1 MEEITGSNSL
11 KGVTFEPVQRPGGF
25 KESDRLIWRWA
36 MRVLVLPLLL
46 AACAS
51 LALREPPRIEIA
63 SVALDRVEGPDA
75 WFTVEVVLTNR
86 VDRELTIEALQGA
99 LAIEGESI
107 AQAALVD
114 GPVRL
119 PANGIANA
127 RMSAHTGMDAILR
140 AIAAAMRRGAT
151 LMAPGARPVL
161 HYTLDGSAT
170 IAGGIR
176 VPFRREGELG
186 ERAK

>member
-1 MEEITGSNSL
+1 M
-11 KGVTFEPVQRPGGF
+11 
-25 KESDRLIWRWA
+25 SDRAVDAWRA
-36 MRVLVLPLLL
+36 IVAVALSSLLV
-46 AACAS
+46 ACAT
-51 LALREPPRIEIA
+51 LVLREPPRIDIA

-75 WFTVEVVLTNR
+75 WFTVDVVLTNR
-86 VDRELTIEALQGA
+86 VDRDLVIQGLNGA

-107 AQAALVD
+107 AQATLVD

-119 PANGIANA
+119 PANGTATA

-140 AIAAAMRRGAT
+140 AVAAAMRRGAT

-161 HYTLDGSAT
+161 HYTFDGSAT
-170 IAGGIR
+170 IEGGLR

-186 ERAK
+186 EAAK

>member
-1 MEEITGSNSL
+1 M
-11 KGVTFEPVQRPGGF
+11 
-25 KESDRLIWRWA
+25 SDRAVDAWRA
-36 MRVLVLPLLL
+36 IVAVALSSLLV
-46 AACAS
+46 ACAT
-51 LALREPPRIEIA
+51 LALREPPRIDIA

-75 WFTVEVVLTNR
+75 WFTVEVVLSNR
-86 VDRELTIEALQGA
+86 VDRDLTIQGLSGA

-107 AQAALVD
+107 AQATLVD

-119 PANGIANA
+119 PANGTATA

-140 AIAAAMRRGAT
+140 AVAAAMRRGAT

-170 IAGGIR
+170 IEGGLR

>member
-1 MEEITGSNSL
+1 MCDLVMAWRTIVALALSSL
-11 KGVTFEPVQRPGGF
+11 
-25 KESDRLIWRWA
+25 
-36 MRVLVLPLLL
+36 LVGC
-46 AACAS
+46 AA
-51 LALREPPRIEIA
+51 LTLREPPQIDIA

-75 WFTVEVVLTNR
+75 WFTVGVVLTNR
-86 VDRELTIEALQGA
+86 VDRALTIEALQGA

-107 AQAALVD
+107 AQATLVE
-114 GPVRL
+114 GPVRV
-119 PANGIANA
+119 PPNGTANA

-140 AIAAAMRRGAT
+140 AVAAAMRRGAT

-170 IAGGIR
+170 IEGGLR

-186 ERAK
+186 EGAK

>member
-1 MEEITGSNSL
+1 MCDLVMAWRTIVALALSSL
-11 KGVTFEPVQRPGGF
+11 
-25 KESDRLIWRWA
+25 
-36 MRVLVLPLLL
+36 LVGC
-46 AACAS
+46 AA
-51 LALREPPRIEIA
+51 LALREPPQIDIA

-75 WFTVEVVLTNR
+75 WFTVGVVLTNR
-86 VDRELTIEALQGA
+86 VDRALTIEALQGA

-107 AQAALVD
+107 AQATLVE

-119 PANGIANA
+119 PANGTANA

-140 AIAAAMRRGAT
+140 AVAAAMRRGAT

-170 IAGGIR
+170 IEGGLR

-186 ERAK
+186 EGAK

>member
-1 MEEITGSNSL
+1 MSERARC
-11 KGVTFEPVQRPGGF
+11 V
-25 KESDRLIWRWA
+25 DA
-36 MRVLVLPLLL
+36 CAALLL

-51 LALREPPRIEIA
+51 LALREPPRIDVA

-75 WFTVEVVLTNR
+75 WFSVDVVLTNR
-86 VDRELTIEALQGA
+86 VDRDLAIESLQGA
-99 LAIEGESI
+99 LAIEGEPI
-107 AQAALVD
+107 AQAALAG

-119 PANGIANA
+119 PANGTANA
-127 RMSAHTGMDAILR
+127 RMVAHTGMDAILR

-151 LMAPGARPVL
+151 LMAPGARPTL

-170 IAGGIR
+170 LEGGIR

-186 ERAK
+186 EAAK

>member
-1 MEEITGSNSL
+1 M
-11 KGVTFEPVQRPGGF
+11 
-25 KESDRLIWRWA
+25 SDRAVEPWRTIVA
-36 MRVLVLPLLL
+36 VALSSLLV
-46 AACAS
+46 ACAT
-51 LALREPPRIEIA
+51 LTLREPPRVDIA
-63 SVALDRVEGPDA
+63 SVALDRVEGSDA

-86 VDRELTIEALQGA
+86 VDRDLTIQGLNGA

-107 AQAALVD
+107 AQATLVD

-119 PANGIANA
+119 PANGTANA

-140 AIAAAMRRGAT
+140 AVAAAMRRGAT

-170 IAGGIR
+170 IEGGLR

-186 ERAK
+186 EGAK

>member
-1 MEEITGSNSL
+1 MCDLVMAWRTIVALALSSL
-11 KGVTFEPVQRPGGF
+11 
-25 KESDRLIWRWA
+25 
-36 MRVLVLPLLL
+36 LVGC
-46 AACAS
+46 AA
-51 LALREPPRIEIA
+51 LTLREPPQIDIA

-75 WFTVEVVLTNR
+75 WFTVGVVLTNR
-86 VDRELTIEALQGA
+86 VDRALTIEALQGA

-107 AQAALVD
+107 AQATLVE

-119 PANGIANA
+119 PANGTANA

-140 AIAAAMRRGAT
+140 AVAAAMRRGAT

-170 IAGGIR
+170 IEGGLR

-186 ERAK
+186 EGAK

>member
-1 MEEITGSNSL
+1 M
-11 KGVTFEPVQRPGGF
+11 
-25 KESDRLIWRWA
+25 SDRAVDAWRA
-36 MRVLVLPLLL
+36 IVAVALSSLLV
-46 AACAS
+46 ACAT
-51 LALREPPRIEIA
+51 LTLREPPRIDIA

-75 WFTVEVVLTNR
+75 WFTVDVVLTNR
-86 VDRELTIEALQGA
+86 VDRDLVIQGLNGA

-107 AQAALVD
+107 AQATLVD
-114 GPVRL
+114 GHVRL
-119 PANGIANA
+119 PANGTATA

-140 AIAAAMRRGAT
+140 AVAAAMRRGAT

-170 IAGGIR
+170 IEGGLR

-186 ERAK
+186 EAAK